1 MKSRSVIQHLRPFL
15 RERNFS
21 PRIQRNTDIF
31 NLSVFTCISGKIL
44 MKVSIVAAVLTSA
57 GAFALA
63 RLPVTQ
69 AAPPAQATEEP
80 TKPPY
85 IFPTP
90 IFIPTF
96 PPESPTP
103 GGAAPINTP
112 ASTRAPDAPA
122 GEQTYRIQSGD
133 SPWIIAQKVYGDGTK
148 YKIILDANGLTTSS
162 RLRVGSTLI
171 IPPLEGTPRAPTA
184 TATLAATPT
193 VASTPTSAP
202 TITPPP
208 TATFTPTP
216 MPGLFPSSFGAPVII
231 LINVF
236 SIVFFIAALITGV
249 LALLAYERA
258 RRFMIA
264 PESTGRLR
272 RWLNRKK

>member
-1 MKSRSVIQHLRPFL
+1 MKSRWMKTETRFL
-15 RERNFS
+15 RETWF
-21 PRIQRNTDIF
+21 
-31 NLSVFTCISGKIL
+31 LSKSL
-44 MKVSIVAAVLTSA
+44 IVIAVLI
-57 GAFALA
+57 GACACAIA
-63 RLPVTQ
+63 RLPVTR

-96 PPESPTP
+96 PPESPTAAREP
-103 GGAAPINTP
+103 GAPTNTP
-112 ASTRAPDAPA
+112 LATRAPDSAS
-122 GEQTYRIQSGD
+122 GEQTYIIERGD

-193 VASTPTSAP
+193 VAITPTPAPTITPTLVATLTPTSAP
-202 TITPPP
+202 GMI
-208 TATFTPTP
+208 
-216 MPGLFPSSFGAPVII
+216 PSSFGAPMVI
-231 LINVF
+231 LVNVF

-264 PESTGRLR
+264 PESAGRLQ